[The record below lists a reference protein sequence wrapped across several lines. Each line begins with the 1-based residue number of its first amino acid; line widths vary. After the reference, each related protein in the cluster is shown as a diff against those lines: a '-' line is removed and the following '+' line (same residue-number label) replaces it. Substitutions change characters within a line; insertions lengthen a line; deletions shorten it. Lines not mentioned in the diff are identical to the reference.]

1 MYYVDV
7 QYANKVKKRFTS
19 PTSKVVCVG
28 RNYVAHAKELN
39 NPIPNSPLLF
49 IKSTN
54 CLVDLNNEIAIPSDL
69 GECHHELE
77 VAVLIG
83 EKLTDVNEQQSIDG
97 VSAIGIGLDLTLRD
111 LQTKLKSKGQP
122 WEKAKSFDGACPL
135 SVFIDFE
142 LLLCKDSTYQTGKKQ
157 NGLDN
162 IDFKLSIND
171 IVRQKG
177 NTKDV
182 IFNIPFLISN
192 ISKQFTLYPGDVVL
206 TGTPEGVGELKF
218 GDKIEV
224 FLNNSLLA
232 SAHVAQT
239 SS

>member
-1 MYYVDV
+1 MYYVEV
-7 QYANKVKKRFTS
+7 QYANKVKKRFNS

-28 RNYVAHAKELN
+28 RNYIAHAKELN
-39 NPIPNSPLLF
+39 NPIPKSPLLF

-54 CLVDLNNEIAIPSDL
+54 CLVDLNNEVSLPLDL

-83 EKLTDVNEQQSIDG
+83 EKLTNVNEQQSIDAI
-97 VSAIGIGLDLTLRD
+97 SAIGIGLDLTLRD

-135 SVFIDFE
+135 SVFIDFQ
-142 LLLCKDSTYQTGKKQ
+142 LFFSKDPNSQSS
-157 NGLDN
+157 NDVDCLDN
-162 IDFKLSIND
+162 IDFKLTVND

-177 NTKDV
+177 NTQDV
-182 IFNIPFLISN
+182 IFDIPFLISH
-192 ISKQFTLYPGDVVL
+192 ISKHFTLFPGDVVL
-206 TGTPEGVGELKF
+206 TGTPEGVGKLEF

-224 FLNNSLLA
+224 FLDNSKLA
-232 SAHVAQT
+232 SAHVT
-239 SS
+239 NY